1 MSEPPLMAR
10 RILRAEET
18 RHLPVWRP
26 DAFPDESLQSEAR
39 RRPQTAEEKRAIE
52 RALLA
57 AQQEAERRERKEAA
71 ARAGAA
77 AGSGDARAT
86 AGTAQASP
94 TPAHDSSAHPA
105 GATGQSA
112 PAAESPAPAPPPAVD
127 PAEIERIKTA
137 AFDEGYAAGY
147 DHGTAAARQ
156 EAERLQAVAQAASA
170 VFTQFEHA
178 LAPRLLALA
187 VGIARQVVQHE
198 LSVDNNVVLAVVRD
212 AFNQLV
218 GGETG
223 KQLLLH
229 PSDVQLVRAHL
240 GEELELGQW
249 KIAEDASIEAGGCR
263 IVTHQSDIDATLPT
277 RWKRT
282 LAALGQEAPWSEPD
296 A

>member
-1 MSEPPLMAR
+1 MSETMAPPR
-10 RILRAEET
+10 RILRAEEA

-26 DAFPDESLQSEAR
+26 QPFPSDSLQAGAR
-39 RRPQTAEEKRAIE
+39 RRPQTAEEKLAIQ

-57 AQQEAERRERKEAA
+57 AQQEAERREREAA
-71 ARAGAA
+71 AAA
-77 AGSGDARAT
+77 AADAARA
-86 AGTAQASP
+86 AAAQPEPASEAP
-94 TPAHDSSAHPA
+94 V
-105 GATGQSA
+105 QA
-112 PAAESPAPAPPPAVD
+112 PAEPLAPAVD

-147 DHGTAAARQ
+147 DHGTAAARK
-156 EAERLQAVAQAASA
+156 EADRLQAIAQSASE
-170 VFTQFEHA
+170 VFARFEHE
-178 LAPRLLALA
+178 LAPRLVTLA
-187 VGIARQVVQHE
+187 VDIARQVVKHE
-198 LSVDNNVVLAVVRD
+198 LSVDNTVVLAVVRD

-249 KIAEDASIEAGGCR
+249 KILEDAGIEAGGCR
-263 IVTHQSDIDATLPT
+263 VVTHQSDIDATLPT

-282 LAALGQEAPWSEPD
+282 LAALGQDAPWSGHD